1 MLDIITDDC
10 QKIANKINSTKLANK
25 KILIT
30 GATGLIGLHLVKS
43 IISTKQNNKLVCLF
57 NSEIDPKIRPLFDDN
72 NVSCVAYDLTELNWK
87 YLNEFVAEFDIIIH
101 AAGYGQPNRFT
112 ANKIKTISLNTE
124 ITRRLFNH
132 LKPGGTFL
140 FCSTSEIYSGL
151 EKNNISENDIGV
163 TQPDHPRSCYI
174 EGKRCGEA
182 ICHAIKDQYPD
193 RHYNIKI
200 ARISLAYGP
209 GTRVNDARVLNNLI
223 QKAIQNNKIELLDNG
238 SAIRTYGYITD
249 ITEMLLNIILHGQYI
264 TYNVAGESQLSILE
278 LASKVAY
285 LTDSP
290 LMVPESANG
299 LVGNPKNVNLCLDRY
314 TKEFHKSDFI
324 DIDTGLQ
331 NTIAWQRF
339 LYA

>member
-1 MLDIITDDC
+1 MLDIIIDDC
-10 QKIANKINSTKLANK
+10 QNIANKIIDTKLANK

-43 IISTKQNNKLVCLF
+43 IISIKQNNKLVCIF
-57 NSEIDPKIRPLFDDN
+57 NSEIDPKIRPLFNDN
-72 NVSCVAYDLTELNWK
+72 NVSCIPYDLTELHWK
-87 YLNEFVAEFDIIIH
+87 YLNEFVTEFDIIIH

-112 ANKIKTISLNTE
+112 TNKIKTISLNTE
-124 ITRRLFNH
+124 ITRRLFDH

-151 EKNNISENDIGV
+151 EKNNISEDDIGV

-193 RHYNIKI
+193 NHYNIKI

-209 GTRVNDARVLNNLI
+209 GTRANDARVLNNII

-249 ITEMLLNIILHGQYI
+249 ITEMLLNIMLHGKYI
-264 TYNVAGESQLSILE
+264 TYNIAGQSQLSILE
-278 LASKVAY
+278 LATKVAS
-285 LTDSP
+285 LTNSP
-290 LMVPESANG
+290 LIVPESTNG
-299 LVGNPKNVNLCLDRY
+299 LIGNPKNVNLCLDRY
-314 TKEFHKSDFI
+314 TTEFNKSDFI
-324 DIDTGLQ
+324 DIDTGLKK
-331 NTIAWQRF
+331 TIEWQRF